1 LFLASSK
8 NPTLG
13 ETAMAGVTEKK
24 IRGTG
29 KYLLLH
35 RSGVVARTKTLE
47 ISEPVGGITAIIN
60 LETLEQ
66 YNGEQ
71 WEKIPVGFDTL
82 IAAEAEEE
90 LYNEDEEDEDLSPDA
105 VQLGARRIFCPQV
118 VWAYAKAKL

>member
-1 LFLASSK
+1 
-8 NPTLG
+8 
-13 ETAMAGVTEKK
+13 MAGVTEKK

-35 RSGVVARTKTLE
+35 RSGAVARTKTLE

-82 IAAEAEEE
+82 IAAEAEDE
-90 LYNEDEEDEDLSPDA
+90 LYNEEDEEGEDLSPDA
-105 VQLGARRIFCPQV
+105 IQLGARRIFCPQV
-118 VWAYAKAKL
+118 VWAFAKAKF

>member
-1 LFLASSK
+1 
-8 NPTLG
+8 
-13 ETAMAGVTEKK
+13 MAGVTDKK

-35 RSGVVARTKTLE
+35 RSGAVARTKTLE

-71 WEKIPVGFDTL
+71 WEKIPVGFDAL
-82 IAAEAEEE
+82 IAAEAEDAMYDDEGD
-90 LYNEDEEDEDLSPDA
+90 EDDEDLSPDA
-105 VQLGARRIFCPQV
+105 IQLGARRIFCPQV
-118 VWAYAKAKL
+118 VWAFAKAKL